1 MEGSQVE
8 PRARPRVSE
17 VSVRGLRHAFEHSVA
32 LAGIDLAIG
41 GGEFMTLLG
50 PSGSGK
56 TTLLRIIAGLVE
68 PTAGS
73 VFIDEVDVTS
83 LPTQQRDIS
92 FVFQSYALFPHLTV
106 AQNIEFPLRM
116 RKFDRRGR
124 ARRIID
130 MLELVELADLGNRMP
145 SQLSGGQQQRVALAR
160 ALAHRPKVL
169 LLDEPLGAL
178 DRRLR
183 QQLGSELRRILRE
196 AAVTTIYVTH
206 DQEEAF
212 ILSDRVAVMSGGLIH
227 QVGTPIE
234 IYTRPADMFVA
245 NFVGETNTFT
255 GRIAEIEGDQAC
267 VEVNG
272 RVVTCRTV
280 RSVAMGRTV
289 DCVLRPEQTL
299 VDMKGGGFGGRE
311 AVETIGAAR
320 VDDVIFLGNRY
331 RLVMSQTQGG
341 KLLADAE
348 MGAKVPQLGAVVT
361 VGCVRAAPTIVAHS
375 DDAISQ

>member
-1 MEGSQVE
+1 MQKSERE
-8 PRARPRVSE
+8 PGRLARVSD
-17 VSVRGLRHAFEHSVA
+17 VSVRGLHHAFEHSVA
-32 LAGIDLAIG
+32 LAGIDLTIG

-116 RKFDRRGR
+116 RKVERHAR
-124 ARRIID
+124 ARRIAE
-130 MLELVELADLGNRMP
+130 MLELVELADMGHRMP
-145 SQLSGGQQQRVALAR
+145 RQLSGGQQQRVALAR

-212 ILSDRVAVMSGGLIH
+212 ILSDRVAVMSGGRIR
-227 QVGTPIE
+227 QVGTPVE

-280 RSVAMGRTV
+280 SSVAMGRTV

-299 VDMKGGGFGGRE
+299 VDMNGGFGGRE
-311 AVETIGAAR
+311 AVETIGPAK

-348 MGAKVPQLGAVVT
+348 MGGKVPQPGEVVT
-361 VGCVRAAPTIVAHS
+361 VGCMRAAPTIVAHS
-375 DDAISQ
+375 DERISQ